1 MAENNDDAIRQELQA
16 FYTQE
21 KEKEAG
27 FVAIEHTNE
36 YADVVRNINN
46 VRSSA
51 IASAGKIDIDIRD
64 LEVREQVRKDFN
76 DEDLKDLASSIE
88 EHGLLSPITVIQQDN
103 GKYLLVCGERRLRA
117 CKSLNMT
124 KITAN
129 IIKLKKSDYD
139 YDSQISIIQIVEN
152 LQRSNPSLDE
162 YISVITKLRSIYP
175 NLTAEQIAKVLGKTN
190 RYAQTLL
197 RASELSRNEQEIIF
211 PLGMMTLNK
220 VYLPLKS
227 SFEKEAMYFIK
238 KSKKYMID
246 KTFTPDVIRKL
257 QLSLNKLYA
266 KCKGEYTQNEE
277 MLGEKETKNTKKK
290 KFSVSIASLNKSEE
304 DLGDWLNE
312 YIESHETDLETT
324 VLEAIK
330 CFLKENA

>member
-238 KSKKYMID
+238 KSKKYIID
-246 KTFTPDVIRKL
+246 KTFTP
-257 QLSLNKLYA
+257 
-266 KCKGEYTQNEE
+266 EYTQNEE
-277 MLGEKETKNTKKK
+277 MLGEKETKNTNKK